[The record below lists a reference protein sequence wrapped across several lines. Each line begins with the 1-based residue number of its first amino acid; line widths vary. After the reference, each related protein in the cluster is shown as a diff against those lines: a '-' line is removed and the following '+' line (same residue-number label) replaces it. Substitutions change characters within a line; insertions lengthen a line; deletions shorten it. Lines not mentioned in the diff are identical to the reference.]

1 MVNYADDT
9 FVYHKATWEEKV
21 PLEYPKEIEP
31 KDMLKEYLVYLL
43 VSSTDEAKK
52 RGRWIQA
59 FVKVMDLDF
68 SDFTPAFLQEDID
81 LELPDEAVI
90 QDILIELS
98 AYSLS

>member
-1 MVNYADDT
+1 MVNYANDT
-9 FVYHKATWEEKV
+9 FISHKAIWEEQA
-21 PLEYPKEIEP
+21 PLECPNRINPKH
-31 KDMLKEYLVYLL
+31 MLKEYLVYLL
-43 VSSTDEAKK
+43 VFSTDEAKK